1 MTEILKTE
9 ILKKTKNA
17 SLFDDYLAIIA
28 ANCEKTMI
36 FPSKLEKVNDEK
48 IIIPTINNYSA
59 VLKYNY
65 SIPQLKSILKY
76 YKLKIGGNKS
86 ELLTRLYSHLHFS
99 AQIIKIQ
106 KVFRGKMVRLYL
118 SIRGPAAFNR
128 SLCTNSDDFITMD
141 PLDELSIHQFLSYK
155 DKDGFIYGFN
165 IVSLFNLFVKSKN
178 GEKIQNPYNRN
189 VIPESIITTIR
200 KIIRLSVIIKMP
212 INLCYEDETVSISN
226 EKAIE
231 LRALTLFQKI
241 DELGNYSNF
250 QWFLSLNKV
259 TLIKFVRELAD
270 IWNYR
275 AQIELQ
281 VKRNICS
288 PNGDPFRNL
297 NMHYISSEQ
306 NICNIQKVILEVL
319 EKFVNNGVDKDS
331 KALGACYVLG
341 ALTIVN
347 DDAATSLPWLFQSFS
362 PF

>member
-1 MTEILKTE
+1 MTE

-17 SLFDDYLAIIA
+17 GSIFDDYVAVIT
-28 ANCEKTMI
+28 ANCEKLMV
-36 FPSKLEKVNDEK
+36 FPSKLEKINEEK
-48 IIIPTINNYSA
+48 LSIPTLYNYKSI
-59 VLKYNY
+59 LKYNY
-65 SIPQLKSILKY
+65 SLAQLKTILKF
-76 YKLKIGGNKS
+76 YKLKISGNKT
-86 ELLTRLYSHLHFS
+86 ELLARLYSHLHFS
-99 AQIIKIQ
+99 SEIIKIQ
-106 KVFRGKMVRLYL
+106 KIFRGKLARTYFKLH
-118 SIRGPAAFNR
+118 GPAAFNR

-141 PLDELSIHQFLSYK
+141 PLEEMSFHQFISYK
-155 DKDGFIYGFN
+155 DLDGFIYGFD
-165 IVSLFNLFVKSKN
+165 IASLFNLFVKTKN
-178 GEKIQNPYNRN
+178 GEKVQNPYNRN
-189 VIPESIITTIR
+189 VILETIINDVR
-200 KIIRLSVIIKMP
+200 KIVRLSVILKLPIK
-212 INLCYEDETVSISN
+212 LCYEDETASVSN

-250 QWFLSLNKV
+250 QWFLSLNKIK
-259 TLIKFVRELAD
+259 LIRLVRELAD

-275 AQIELQ
+275 AQIEMQ
-281 VKRNICS
+281 VKRNICP

-297 NMHYISSEQ
+297 NMHYISSET
-306 NICNIQKVILEVL
+306 NISNIQKVILEVL

>member
-1 MTEILKTE
+1 MSEE

-17 SLFDDYLAIIA
+17 SLFDDYLALIT
-28 ANCEKTMI
+28 ANCEKTMV
-36 FPSKLEKVNDEK
+36 FPSKLEKVNNDK
-48 IIIPTINNYSA
+48 ISIPTINNYNT
-59 VLKYNY
+59 VLHYNY
-65 SIPQLKSILKY
+65 SIPQLKSILKC

-106 KVFRGKMVRLYL
+106 KVFRSKLVRTYFKLH
-118 SIRGPAAFNR
+118 GPAAFNR

-141 PLDELSIHQFLSYK
+141 PLEELSFHQFLSYK
-155 DKDGFIYGFN
+155 DLDGFIYGFN
-165 IVSLFNLFVKSKN
+165 VASLFNLFVKSKN
-178 GEKIQNPYNRN
+178 GEKVQNPYNRN
-189 VIPESIITTIR
+189 VIPESIILDIR
-200 KIIRLSVIIKMP
+200 KIIRLSVIIKIP
-212 INLCYEDETVSISN
+212 INLCYEDETASISN

-231 LRALTLFQKI
+231 LRALSLFQKI
-241 DELGNYSNF
+241 NELGNYSDF
-250 QWFLSLNKV
+250 KWFLSLNKNK
-259 TLIKFVRELAD
+259 LIRFVRELAD

-281 VKRNICS
+281 VKRNICP

-297 NMHYISSEQ
+297 NMQYITSET
-306 NICNIQKVILEVL
+306 NLCNIQKVILEVL
-319 EKFVNNGVDKDS
+319 EKLVNNGVDKDS

-341 ALTIVN
+341 SLTIVN